1 MAENEK
7 KLTKRDLVSV
17 WWRSFFLQGS
27 WNYERMQNVGW
38 AFAMI
43 PAIRRLYKTKEE
55 RSAALKRHLEF
66 FNTHPYLA
74 APIFGV
80 ELALEEQR
88 ANGAAIE
95 DETINGVKVGMMG
108 PLAGIGDPVFWGT
121 IRPIIGAF
129 AASLAAAQNVFA
141 PLVFFIA
148 WNAIRMAFLWYTQ
161 QFGYKQG
168 INITKDLSGGML
180 PRITQGASILG
191 MFIMGVLVPRWT
203 TMNFSLVVS
212 KVKNSPENVVDMHHL
227 VTAVNNGKVSATDL
241 RNVYDQVA
249 AGKFVD
255 VFKVTT
261 LQDSL
266 NTLLPG
272 IMPLLL
278 LFIVL
283 WLLRKKVNPIWI
295 IFGLFAVGI
304 LAFWGG
310 VMS

>member
-1 MAENEK
+1 M
-7 KLTKRDLVSV
+7 V
-17 WWRSFFLQGS
+17 F
-27 WNYERMQNVGW
+27 RM
-38 AFAMI
+38 
-43 PAIRRLYKTKEE
+43 
-55 RSAALKRHLEF
+55 
-66 FNTHPYLA
+66 
-74 APIFGV
+74 
-80 ELALEEQR
+80 
-88 ANGAAIE
+88 
-95 DETINGVKVGMMG
+95 
-108 PLAGIGDPVFWGT
+108 
-121 IRPIIGAF
+121 
-129 AASLAAAQNVFA
+129 
-141 PLVFFIA
+141 
-148 WNAIRMAFLWYTQ
+148 
-161 QFGYKQG
+161 
-168 INITKDLSGGML
+168 
-180 PRITQGASILG
+180 
-191 MFIMGVLVPRWT
+191 
-203 TMNFSLVVS
+203 MNFSLVVS